1 MKFTPADVDA
11 AAADLVRS
19 AAKFS
24 NNPPHSLAVI
34 VGKHGIAHRRPDGVY
49 VLPITALKP

>member
-1 MKFTPADVDA
+1 MKFNPADVDA
-11 AAADLVRS
+11 AAADLVRI

-24 NNPPHSLAVI
+24 NNPPRSLAVI
-34 VGKHGIAHRRPDGVY
+34 VGKHGIAHRRTDGVY